1 MAELTWQHRSYADVT
16 EPTPYG
22 ETTTYERGFA
32 WLAEACATVEDWGC
46 GSAWGRRYW
55 TSGGYTGIDGSP
67 ETSRFAD
74 VLADLRT
81 YFSSRPDGIF
91 MRHVLEH
98 NGEWPLVLTNAL
110 ASFRRRMVLV
120 LFTPFGLSTA
130 RLDNGPGLDLS
141 FRQEDITAFFDAA
154 GLSWRLET
162 LTTDTQYHVEHIFYV
177 THTPG
182 PVVANRDG
190 AE

>member
-81 YFSSRPDGIF
+81 YISSRPDGIF

-130 RLDNGPGLDLS
+130 RLDDGPGLDLS

-162 LTTDTQYHVEHIFYV
+162 LTTDPQYHVEHIFYV
-177 THTPG
+177 
-182 PVVANRDG
+182 NQLLFI
-190 AE
+190 

>member
-1 MAELTWQHRSYADVT
+1 
-16 EPTPYG
+16 
-22 ETTTYERGFA
+22 
-32 WLAEACATVEDWGC
+32 
-46 GSAWGRRYW
+46 
-55 TSGGYTGIDGSP
+55 
-67 ETSRFAD
+67 
-74 VLADLRT
+74 
-81 YFSSRPDGIF
+81 
-91 MRHVLEH
+91 
-98 NGEWPLVLTNAL
+98 
-110 ASFRRRMVLV
+110 MVLV
-120 LFTPFGLSTA
+120 LFTPFGLSTT

-162 LTTDTQYHVEHIFYV
+162 LTTDTQYHVEHIFCV